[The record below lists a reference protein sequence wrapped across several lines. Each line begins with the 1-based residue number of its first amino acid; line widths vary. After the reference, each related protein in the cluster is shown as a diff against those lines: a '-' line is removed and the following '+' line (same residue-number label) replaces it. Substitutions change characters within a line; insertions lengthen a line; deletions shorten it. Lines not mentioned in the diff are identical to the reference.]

1 MILDTVENIDLY
13 KGLHERLSVG
23 LEYIAN
29 TDFSALELG
38 KYEIE
43 GDAIFAILQA
53 YDSKEEQ
60 NCKLEAH
67 KKYIDIQFLVEGQE
81 YIGVEPL
88 MNQEIL
94 EDKLESNDVV
104 FYKGTAPKMKLD
116 SGSFMVFFPTDVHA
130 PGIKV
135 ATSEK
140 VVKVV
145 VKVAV

>member
-23 LEYIAN
+23 LDYIAN
-29 TDFSALELG
+29 TDFSTLELG

-43 GDAIFAILQA
+43 GDAIFAILQS
-53 YDSKEEQ
+53 YDSKEEGD
-60 NCKLEAH
+60 CKLEAH
-67 KKYIDIQFLVEGQE
+67 KKYIDIQFLIEGQE

-88 MNQEIL
+88 ANQEVL

-104 FYKGTAPKMKLD
+104 FYKGTAPKISLVA
-116 SGSFMVFFPTDVHA
+116 GSFMVFFPTDVHA

-135 ATSEK
+135 AAPEK